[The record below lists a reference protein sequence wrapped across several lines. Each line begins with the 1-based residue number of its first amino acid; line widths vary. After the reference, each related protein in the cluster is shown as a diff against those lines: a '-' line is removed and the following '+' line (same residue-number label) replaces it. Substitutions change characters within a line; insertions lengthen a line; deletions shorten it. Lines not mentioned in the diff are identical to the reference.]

1 MSKTEL
7 MSPSREIELIRM
19 LNLSAPGSRSYKRL
33 LDELV
38 LANVGLVHKVVHRFP
53 IKNSNCSYDDLYQEG
68 VGGLIHGIQKFDCTR
83 GYRLSTYCFRWIQ
96 AYVQRY
102 FQNQG
107 KTIRLPVHMANK
119 QFALK
124 KVIENM
130 TTELGRVP
138 TDEEV
143 RVVVPNIDELQS
155 SMRDCISLNQMISEN
170 EELDCLQG
178 DDTTEERDYVMEVE
192 MALDKL
198 KEEVS
203 DRDFNIFIHREGLL
217 GVPPHTLNEISEYH
231 GITRSRCHQIS
242 NQVFSKM
249 KELILN

>member
-7 MSPSREIELIRM
+7 MTPSREIELIRM

-38 LANVGLVHKVVHRFP
+38 LANVGLCHKVVHKFP
-53 IKNSNCSYDDLYQEG
+53 IKNSSCSYDDLYQEAIA
-68 VGGLIHGIQKFDCTR
+68 GLIHGIQKFDSTR
-83 GYRLSTYCFRWIQ
+83 GYRLSTYSYRWIQ
-96 AYVQRY
+96 AYVARY

-107 KTIRLPVHMANK
+107 KTIRLPVHVANK
-119 QFALK
+119 QHQLK
-124 KVIENM
+124 KVIEKL
-130 TTELGRVP
+130 TTDLGRTP

-143 RVVVPNIDELQS
+143 RVLVPNSDELQN
-155 SMRDCISLNQMISEN
+155 SMRDCISLNQMISDN

-198 KEEVS
+198 KTEVS
-203 DRDFNIFIHREGLL
+203 ARDFNIFIHREGLL
-217 GVPPHTLNEISEYH
+217 GVTPSTLNEIAEYH
-231 GITRSRCHQIS
+231 DITRSRVHQIT
-242 NQVFSKM
+242 NHVFAKM
-249 KELILN
+249 KEVVMN

>member
-1 MSKTEL
+1 MA
-7 MSPSREIELIRM
+7 PSREIELIRQ
-19 LNLSAPGSRSYKRL
+19 LNSCEQGTRSYQRV

-38 LANVGLVHKVVHRFP
+38 LANVGLIHKVVHRFP
-53 IKNSNCSYDDLYQEG
+53 IKNSNCSYQDLYQEG

-83 GYRLSTYCFRWIQ
+83 GYRLSTYCFRWIS

-130 TTELGRVP
+130 TTELGRIP

-203 DRDFNIFIHREGLL
+203 ARDFNIFIHREGLL

-249 KELILN
+249 KELVLN